1 MQRHSVH
8 AQPLRLMFQSQQCNI
23 QVKNVQTRLFC
34 MKSHILDV
42 FNQLLI
48 HTSVAYLS
56 DAGSKNISRCRRMM
70 TKEHEAAM
78 KAMKK
83 ALMMYPMW
91 LSRWVAISIRA
102 IPVMKNSGLEAECWL
117 CTCRSWVVILELRIL
132 VALFCSSSSCP

>member
-1 MQRHSVH
+1 
-8 AQPLRLMFQSQQCNI
+8 
-23 QVKNVQTRLFC
+23 

-42 FNQLLI
+42 FNQILI

-102 IPVMKNSGLEAECWL
+102 IPVMKNSGLEAEFWL